1 MLLARANWLPSFA
14 ENGKRLF
21 ASGTVYDFSSANP
34 LRFDLV
40 NAQVLLSQLLSSQM
54 SQFVA
59 VGITVSV
66 VLLWLHFRKTAA
78 HQSRLLDLAILSAA
92 MLVPLYHR
100 FYDAGLLIFAV
111 AWAIK
116 ELSISAS
123 KYAILT
129 LVAATPFL
137 IPGAAVLRFLA
148 KNNSAVAGL
157 SETFWW
163 KFLIAPHQAWMV
175 LIILTVL
182 LGAQRA
188 LCAQKVQAT
197 TVSCSAEAA

>member
-1 MLLARANWLPSFA
+1 MSP
-14 ENGKRLF
+14 
-21 ASGTVYDFSSANP
+21 
-34 LRFDLV
+34 
-40 NAQVLLSQLLSSQM
+40 QM

-59 VGITVSV
+59 VGITVSA
-66 VLLWLHFRKTAA
+66 VLLWLHFRKTATR
-78 HQSRLLDLAILSAA
+78 HSRLLDLAILSAA

-116 ELSISAS
+116 ESSVYAS
-123 KYAILT
+123 KYAMLT
-129 LVAATPFL
+129 LAAATPFL
-137 IPGAAVLRFLA
+137 IPGAAILRYLGQ
-148 KNNSAVAGL
+148 NNSSVAGL

-175 LIILTVL
+175 LLILTLL

-197 TVSCSAEAA
+197 TASCSAEAA